1 MDTTV
6 ASLPPAVGDLL
17 MKNIGII
24 QIVSMYSISAYS
36 ALETGFFT
44 FFFFKKY
51 CGLLFWSMQAASWG
65 IIVHALPAMTRFI
78 SQSSNLPTSIPFIL
92 GWYAMVTGQAVVLYS
107 RVHLLAPI
115 ECKTRWMLWM
125 IVVNAFILHI
135 PMTVLFFGL
144 NSGVAGFA
152 RPAAIFDRI
161 QLIGFC
167 IQDLVICSIYIY
179 HTVLLLKDS
188 RNLHRTG
195 SRKVLV
201 NLLCVNILVVL
212 MNILLLVTE
221 FKLHYIQVSFKTVAY
236 SIKLKLE
243 FSVLNEVRSFFSNS
257 IYLGASEIDKKPH
270 QDDTSSS
277 TVRLNRSNAGSG
289 EVRQMSRR
297 SSGAQAQLE
306 YEGSLHETRSDD
318 HQSVNVISP
327 RPSPSEDNSE
337 QTLRDRSGF
346 SSVLELS
353 LSQISAKSDV

>member
-1 MDTTV
+1 MDAKV
-6 ASLPPAVGDLL
+6 ASLPPAVRALL
-17 MKNIGII
+17 MENIGII
-24 QIVSMYSISAYS
+24 QIVSMYSIGAYG
-36 ALETGFFT
+36 ALETGLFT
-44 FFFFKKY
+44 FHFFRKY
-51 CGLLFWSMQAASWG
+51 GGLYFWSMQAASWG
-65 IIVHALPAMTRFI
+65 ILVHALPAMARFI
-78 SQSSNLPTSIPFIL
+78 SQSSNLPTSIPFVL

-107 RVHLLAPI
+107 RLHLLAPI
-115 ECKTRWMLWM
+115 ECKTRWILWM
-125 IVVNAFILHI
+125 IVVNAFILHV

-179 HTVLLLKDS
+179 HTVLLLKSS

-201 NLLCVNILVVL
+201 NIICVNIMVVL

-243 FSVLNEVRSFFSNS
+243 FSVLNEFRSFFSKS
-257 IYLGASEIDKKPH
+257 IYLDTSEIKIQSH

-277 TVRLNRSNAGSG
+277 NVRLNHSNATSG
-289 EVRQMSRR
+289 EVRHMPQR
-297 SSGAQAQLE
+297 SSGAQAQLQ
-306 YEGSLHETRSDD
+306 YNDSLHETRDNS
-318 HQSVNVISP
+318 HQSVDVISP
-327 RPSPSEDNSE
+327 PSSLSDDNSE
-337 QTLRDRSGF
+337 QKFDDWPGF
-346 SSVLELS
+346 SGDLELS
-353 LSQISAKSDV
+353 LSQISSKSDI

>member
-1 MDTTV
+1 
-6 ASLPPAVGDLL
+6 

-24 QIVSMYSISAYS
+24 QIVSMYSIGAYS

-107 RVHLLAPI
+107 RVHLLAPA
-115 ECKTRWMLWM
+115 ERKPRWMLWM
-125 IVVNAFILHI
+125 IVVNAFILHV

-195 SRKVLV
+195 SHKVLV

-243 FSVLNEVRSFFSNS
+243 FTVLNDFRSFFSKS
-257 IYLGASEIDKKPH
+257 IYLDTSEMKIQTH

-277 TVRLNRSNAGSG
+277 NVRLNHSNATSG
-289 EVRQMSRR
+289 EVRHMPQI
-297 SSGAQAQLE
+297 SSGAQAQLR
-306 YEGSLHETRSDD
+306 YNDSLHETRDNS
-318 HQSVNVISP
+318 HQSVDVISP
-327 RPSPSEDNSE
+327 PPSLSDDNSE
-337 QTLRDRSGF
+337 QKFDDWPGF
-346 SSVLELS
+346 SGDLELS
-353 LSQISAKSDV
+353 LSQISAKSDK

>member
-1 MDTTV
+1 
-6 ASLPPAVGDLL
+6 

-107 RVHLLAPI
+107 RVHLLAPA
-115 ECKTRWMLWM
+115 ECKPRWMLWM

-144 NSGVAGFA
+144 NSGVAGLA

-195 SRKVLV
+195 SHKVLV

-243 FSVLNEVRSFFSNS
+243 FTVLNDFRSFFSKS
-257 IYLGASEIDKKPH
+257 IYLDTSEMKIQSH

-277 TVRLNRSNAGSG
+277 NVRLDHSNATSG
-289 EVRQMSRR
+289 EVQRMPQR
-297 SSGAQAQLE
+297 SSGAQAQLQ
-306 YEGSLHETRSDD
+306 YDGSLHETRDNS
-318 HQSVNVISP
+318 HQSVDIIAPPHSLSDHTSRHTP
-327 RPSPSEDNSE
+327 HDW
-337 QTLRDRSGF
+337 SGF
-346 SSVLELS
+346 SSDLKLS

>member
-1 MDTTV
+1 
-6 ASLPPAVGDLL
+6 
-17 MKNIGII
+17 
-24 QIVSMYSISAYS
+24 
-36 ALETGFFT
+36 
-44 FFFFKKY
+44 
-51 CGLLFWSMQAASWG
+51 
-65 IIVHALPAMTRFI
+65 MTRFI

-115 ECKTRWMLWM
+115 ECKTRWILWM
-125 IVVNAFILHI
+125 IVVNAFILHV

-179 HTVLLLKDS
+179 HTVLLLKSS

-195 SRKVLV
+195 SRKVLI
-201 NLLCVNILVVL
+201 NILCVNIMVVL

-243 FSVLNEVRSFFSNS
+243 FSVLNEFRSFFSKS
-257 IYLGASEIDKKPH
+257 IYLGASEIDKKAH
-270 QDDTSSS
+270 KDDMSSS
-277 TVRLNRSNAGSG
+277 NVRLNHSNATSG
-289 EVRQMSRR
+289 EVRHMPPR
-297 SSGAQAQLE
+297 SSGAQAQLQ
-306 YEGSLHETRSDD
+306 YDGSLHETRDNN
-318 HQSVNVISP
+318 HQSVDVISP
-327 RPSPSEDNSE
+327 PPSLSDDNSE
-337 QTLRDRSGF
+337 QPLHDWPGVSGD
-346 SSVLELS
+346 LELS